1 MGITETRKTTATILA
16 RIAKLSASDR
26 FRRFDSLMHLFSEES
41 LAACFHALDG
51 KKAVG
56 VDGVS
61 KAEYGE
67 HLESNLKELIAR
79 MKRMGY
85 RPGPVRQV
93 LIPKGD
99 KAGATRPLGISNFED
114 KLVQGMMRQVLE
126 SIYEPLFLPGSYG
139 FRPGRSCHDAIRDL
153 EQHLYRHPV
162 QTVIDVDLA
171 KFFDTIDQELLL
183 GMLREK
189 INDPKF
195 LRYVQRMFKSGVLA
209 EGELRVSDEGVVQG
223 SLCSPILANIFA
235 HYVIDVWLEEVVK
248 PHCANKAEWF
258 RYADDLVICCET
270 EHDALRIRKGLG
282 GRLVRYKL
290 SLNEKKTR
298 LIDFRRP
305 RNGQPRPEV
314 FDFLGFTFYW
324 GKSRRG
330 VPLPKVKTS
339 GKRLRTKL
347 KAVNDWGRQIR
358 SRYRL
363 NHIWSVFCAKL
374 RGHIQYYG
382 VSFNSRALQTFR
394 KKATRILFKWLN
406 RRSQKRSFN
415 WEQFTLYIRANPLPR
430 ATIRHRLY

>member
-1 MGITETRKTTATILA
+1 VGTTETRETTTTTLA
-16 RIAKLSASDR
+16 RIAKLSASDALK
-26 FRRFDSLMHLFSEES
+26 RFDSLMHLFSEES
-41 LAACFHALDG
+41 LAACFHVLDG

-67 HLESNLKELIAR
+67 QLESNLKELIAR

-99 KAGATRPLGISNFED
+99 KSGAMRPLGISNFED

-139 FRPGRSCHDAIRDL
+139 FRPGRSCHDAVRDL
-153 EQHLYRHPV
+153 HQYLYRNPV
-162 QTVIDVDLA
+162 QSIIDVDLA
-171 KFFDTIDQELLL
+171 KFFDTIDHELLL

-195 LRYVQRMFKSGVLA
+195 LRYMQRMFKSGVLA
-209 EGELRVSDEGVVQG
+209 EGELTVGDEGVPQG

-248 PHCANKAEWF
+248 SHCSGKMAWF
-258 RYADDLVICCET
+258 RYADDLVICCEY
-270 EHDALRIRKGLG
+270 EPDALRVRKALS
-282 GRLVRYKL
+282 GRLARYKL
-290 SLNEKKTR
+290 ALNEQKTR
-298 LIDFRRP
+298 LVGFVRP
-305 RNGQPRPEV
+305 RNGHPNPDV

-324 GKSRRG
+324 GRSRKG
-330 VPLPKVKTS
+330 VPMPKVKTS
-339 GKRLRTKL
+339 GKRMRSKL
-347 KAVNDWGRQIR
+347 KAVNSWGRSIR
-358 SRYRL
+358 SQFPL
-363 NHIWSVFCAKL
+363 KHIWALFCSKL

-382 VSFNSRALQTFR
+382 VSFNFRAVQNFLE
-394 KKATRILFKWLN
+394 KARRILLKWLN
-406 RRSQKRSFN
+406 RRSQRRSFN
-415 WEQFTLYIRANPLPR
+415 REQFVLYSRANPLPKV
-430 ATIRHRLY
+430 TICHALF

>member
-1 MGITETRKTTATILA
+1 MGTTETRETTATKLA

-26 FRRFDSLMHLFSEES
+26 FKRFDSLMHLFKEES
-41 LAACFHALDG
+41 LAACFHRLDG
-51 KKAVG
+51 RKAVG
-56 VDGVS
+56 VDGVR

-67 HLESNLKELIAR
+67 HLEPNLNALIAR

-114 KLVQGMMRQVLE
+114 KLVQGVMHQVLE

-153 EQHLYRHPV
+153 LDHLYRNPV

-171 KFFDTIDQELLL
+171 KFFDTIDHELLL

-209 EGELRVSDEGVVQG
+209 AGELTVGNEGVPQG

-248 PHCANKAEWF
+248 VHCAGKVAWF
-258 RYADDLVICCET
+258 RYADDLVICCEY
-270 EHDALRIRKGLG
+270 ERDALRVRKALG
-282 GRLVRYKL
+282 GRLSRYKL
-290 SLNEKKTR
+290 SLNEQKTR
-298 LIDFRRP
+298 LVEFARP
-305 RNGQPRPEV
+305 RNGHPRLGV

-324 GKSRRG
+324 GRSRKG
-330 VPLPKVKTS
+330 VPTPKVKTN
-339 GKRLRTKL
+339 GKRMRTKL
-347 KAVNDWGRQIR
+347 KSVNAWGRTIR
-358 SRYRL
+358 SRYPL
-363 NHIWSVFCAKL
+363 KYIWAVFCAKL

-382 VSFNSRALQTFR
+382 VSFNIRAVQTFLM
-394 KKATRILFKWLN
+394 KATRILFKWLN
-406 RRSQKRSFN
+406 RRSQRRSFT
-415 WEQFTLYIRANPLPR
+415 WEQFTLFIKAHPLPR
-430 ATIRHRLY
+430 ARVCHALF